1 MEKFLFL
8 LLVFLTVAGV
18 VLGLIWFLQPNAVKQ
33 RLSNLE
39 LGPGEGG
46 HSVSQW
52 LDSLVS
58 MVRPLAKL
66 SVPKE
71 GWESSAI
78 RRQFIQAGFRDESAP
93 VIFFA
98 LKTALALFLPLGLL
112 MLMVLVFKQTNLS
125 EVLPLLLVA
134 LFVGYL
140 LPNAVLSKIT
150 EQRQRHI
157 TESFPDA
164 MDLLT
169 VCVEAGLSFDSALV
183 RVAEEIR
190 ATSDV
195 LADEL
200 QLLVLELRAG
210 SGRETG
216 LRNLALRCA
225 TPDMDAFAAIMIQSD
240 RFGTSIA
247 DSLRT
252 QSRALRTKRMQRAE
266 EQAAKVGVKLV
277 IPLVLCIFP
286 MTLIVVVGP
295 AIISIMQ
302 NLGTIFGAE

>member
-1 MEKFLFL
+1 MEKILFL
-8 LLVFLTVAGV
+8 LLVFFTVAGA
-18 VLGLIWFLQPNAVKQ
+18 VLGLIWFMQPNAVRQ
-33 RLSNLE
+33 RLANLQA
-39 LGPGEGG
+39 GSSDQGE
-46 HSVSQW
+46 SISQW
-52 LDSLVS
+52 LTSLMRVAK
-58 MVRPLAKL
+58 PLARL
-66 SVPKE
+66 SVPEE
-71 GWESSAI
+71 GWENSAV

-93 VIFFA
+93 LVFFA
-98 LKTALALFLPLGLL
+98 LKTALALIVPIAVL
-112 MLMVLVFKQTNLS
+112 MLLITVLNQS
-125 EVLPLLLVA
+125 EMDVILPVLIGA
-134 LFVGYL
+134 LIVGYL

-150 EQRQRHI
+150 EHRQREI
-157 TESFPDA
+157 TEAFPDA

-169 VCVEAGLSFDSALV
+169 VCVEAGLAFDSALI

-190 ATSDV
+190 TTSEV

-210 SGRETG
+210 SGREVA

-225 TPDMDAFAAIMIQSD
+225 TPDLDAFVAIMIQSD

-247 DSLRT
+247 ESLRT
-252 QSRALRTKRMQRAE
+252 QSHALRTKRMQRAE

-302 NLGTIFGAE
+302 NLSTIFGTQ